1 MEPFKVTEIVVSP
14 CIMCPCGKSIL
25 RMTEEQ
31 RAQYD
36 EAVSKRCETKGRET
50 LPLIECATNDT
61 NLDTTHDDEM
71 ETKKYDSLY
80 P

>member
-25 RMTEEQ
+25 RLTEEQ

-36 EAVSKRCETKGRET
+36 EAVSKRCETKGREEHKHTVET
-50 LPLIECATNDT
+50 LPVIKCATNDT
-61 NLDTTHDDEM
+61 NLE
-71 ETKKYDSLY
+71 K
-80 P
+80 